1 MQRVLS
7 ELAPVQQVIQQG
19 GRWRFQIE
27 QRVGWAQQCE
37 QGVVI
42 AIRITKASRSAYWLG
57 RVTLL
62 LAAHA
67 YSLDDAL
74 QCWQQQWWLWHR
86 YPLEPERAPLE
97 QGLLLQLALATWLD
111 QHPDEQL
118 SQQPVERSTAPL
130 FQEQWG

>member
-1 MQRVLS
+1 MQKMLS
-7 ELAPVQQVIQQG
+7 ELALVQQVIPLG
-19 GRWRFQIE
+19 GRWQLQIE

-42 AIRITKASRSAYWLG
+42 AMRITEKPRSAYWLG

-86 YPLEPERAPLE
+86 YPLAPERPLLE
-97 QGLLLQLALATWLD
+97 QGLLLQLALATLLD
-111 QHPDEQL
+111 QQPDEAL
-118 SQQPVERSTAPL
+118 SHPGERRATAPL

>member
-1 MQRVLS
+1 MQTMLS
-7 ELAPVQQVIQQG
+7 ELAPVQQVITQG

-42 AIRITKASRSAYWLG
+42 AIRVTEESRSAYWLG

-86 YPLEPERAPLE
+86 YPLEPERALLE
-97 QGLLLQLALATWLD
+97 QGLLLQLALVTLLD
-111 QHPDEQL
+111 QQPDEP
-118 SQQPVERSTAPL
+118 SSHPVERCATAPL